1 MEQEIEKEKL
11 RQEKIELEKRRLQVG
26 SVLNAKQRVSLI
38 VSYIY
43 EIPVIYERVSW
54 LLLSGAET
62 PAGSPQWCGLPL
74 HLLQDSH
81 HHPDSGGES
90 VLLRGAT

>member
-38 VSYIY
+38 YI
-43 EIPVIYERVSW
+43 
-54 LLLSGAET
+54 
-62 PAGSPQWCGLPL
+62 
-74 HLLQDSH
+74 
-81 HHPDSGGES
+81 
-90 VLLRGAT
+90 

>member
-38 VSYIY
+38 YIC
-43 EIPVIYERVSW
+43 IR
-54 LLLSGAET
+54 LLSYMSESHAT
-62 PAGSPQWCGLPL
+62 PFRSRDASRLSSVVRPPPPSP
-74 HLLQDSH
+74 
-81 HHPDSGGES
+81 SGQPS
-90 VLLRGAT
+90 PS

>member
-38 VSYIY
+38 YICIRLLSYMSESHGY
-43 EIPVIYERVSW
+43 SFQEQRRQQA
-54 LLLSGAET
+54 LLSGAASPSISFRT
-62 PAGSPQWCGLPL
+62 AITILTVAGSL
-74 HLLQDSH
+74 SF
-81 HHPDSGGES
+81 
-90 VLLRGAT
+90 

>member
-38 VSYIY
+38 YIY
-43 EIPVIYERVSW
+43 ETPVIYERVSCYSFQEQRRQQA
-54 LLLSGAET
+54 LLSGAT
-62 PAGSPQWCGLPL
+62 SPSISFRTAITILTVAGSL
-74 HLLQDSH
+74 SF
-81 HHPDSGGES
+81 
-90 VLLRGAT
+90 